1 VLTIQNITLRFGERF
16 LFRDITT
23 TIGSRD
29 RIGLVGPNGAGKST
43 LLKLILGEIEAEGG
57 IIQKANYVTLGY
69 LPQEGVVAAGRS
81 LYKEAESA
89 FEDIISIQK
98 HIEAASE
105 QLERMDTTSDLYPET
120 LEIIGEWE
128 HRLEELDASRL
139 QSRVETILLG
149 LGFSMS
155 DMERDCNEFSGGWQ
169 MRIALAKLLLRQPTL
184 LLLDEPTNHLDL
196 SSLRWLEAFLRKY
209 DGALLLVSHD
219 KAFLNALSNR
229 TLALSVGRMENYAG
243 NYAFFERES
252 VLRRELQAKAF
263 KNQQRELQQTERFIE
278 RFRSK
283 ASKASQVQSR
293 IKQLDK
299 IERIEIEEDAPDIHF
314 SFPEPRPSG
323 HVVMELENVVKKYGD
338 LTVFEGLNYRIEKG
352 DRIAIVGVNGAGKST
367 FVRILAGEE
376 PIQNGQIKAGH
387 KVTASYFAQHQP
399 DELDLSKEVLEIM
412 REVSSGAGDT
422 QLRAILGAF
431 LFRGD
436 DAFKRVEVLSG
447 GEKSRL
453 ALAKMLLRPANFMIM
468 DEPTNHLDM
477 RSKAVLQ
484 KALAEYKGSIVIVSH
499 DRDFLDGI
507 VTKVLEV
514 SQKGVRT
521 FLGNVSDYVLQM
533 EAEAAAL
540 EGRRTNAGQKPRA
553 EGESLSPK
561 ERRRKEAERR
571 KQIGPLKKRVEELE
585 VRIGELEAQHKEI
598 EASMLLPGFYQQG
611 VETTRLLQEH
621 DRLKTSLEESYVEW
635 EKLTEKLS
643 Q

>member
-1 VLTIQNITLRFGERF
+1 M
-16 LFRDITT
+16 
-23 TIGSRD
+23 
-29 RIGLVGPNGAGKST
+29 
-43 LLKLILGEIEAEGG
+43 EAESGSV
-57 IIQKANYVTLGY
+57 QRANYVTLGY
-69 LPQEGVVAAGRS
+69 LPQEGIVAAGRS

-89 FEDIISIQK
+89 FENIISIQK
-98 HIEAASE
+98 HIEEASE
-105 QLERMDTTSDLYPET
+105 QLEKMDTTSDLYAET

-128 HRLEELDASRL
+128 HRLEELEASRL

-155 DMERDCNEFSGGWQ
+155 DMERDCKEFSGGWQ
-169 MRIALAKLLLRQPTL
+169 MRIALAKLLLRQPSL

-196 SSLRWLEAFLRKY
+196 SSLRWLEAFLKKY
-209 DGALLLVSHD
+209 DGSLLLVSHD

-229 TLALSVGRMENYAG
+229 TLALSAGKMENYAG

-252 VLRRELQAKAF
+252 VLRRELQTKAF

-293 IKQLDK
+293 IKQLEK
-299 IERIEIEEDAPDIHF
+299 IKRIEIEDDTPDIHF
-314 SFPEPRPSG
+314 SFPDPRPSG
-323 HVVMELENVVKKYGD
+323 QVVMELENVLKQYGD

-376 PIQNGQIKAGH
+376 PIQGGQVKIGH
-387 KVTASYFAQHQP
+387 NVTASYFAQHQP
-399 DELDLSKEVLEIM
+399 NELDLSKEVLEIM
-412 REVSSGAGDT
+412 REVSSGAGET

-436 DAFKRVEVLSG
+436 DVFKRVKVLSG

-453 ALAKMLLRPANFMIM
+453 ALAKMLLKSANFMIM

-477 RSKAVLQ
+477 RSKSVLQ
-484 KALAEYKGSIVIVSH
+484 KALGEYKGSMVIVSH

-514 SQKGVRT
+514 SQKRVRL
-521 FLGNVSDYVLQM
+521 FLGNVSEYVMQI
-533 EAEAAAL
+533 EAEAL
-540 EGRRTNAGQKPRA
+540 RIA
-553 EGESLSPK
+553 EAKGDIVRKSQGKREILSPK
-561 ERRRKEAERR
+561 ERRRKEAELR
-571 KQIGPLKKRVEELE
+571 KQFGPLKKRIKELE
-585 VRIGELEAQHKEI
+585 IKIEKLEAQHKEV

-611 VETTRLLQEH
+611 DETTRLLQEH
-621 DRLKTSLEESYVEW
+621 DKIKDSLEKSYEEWESVT
-635 EKLTEKLS
+635 EKLTELGS
-643 Q
+643 TTQT

>member
-1 VLTIQNITLRFGERF
+1 MLTIQNITLRFGERF

-314 SFPEPRPSG
+314 SFPDPRPSG

-540 EGRRTNAGQKPRA
+540 EGRRTNAAQKPQA

>member
-1 VLTIQNITLRFGERF
+1 VLTLQNINLQFGERF

-23 TIGSRD
+23 TIGPRD

-43 LLKLILGEIEAEGG
+43 LLKLILGEIEADGG

-98 HIEAASE
+98 HIETASE
-105 QLERMDTTSDLYPET
+105 QLERMNTTSDLYPET

-149 LGFSMS
+149 LGFSMA

-243 NYAFFERES
+243 NYAFFEKES
-252 VLRRELQAKAF
+252 VLRRELQTKAF

-293 IKQLDK
+293 IKQLEK

-338 LTVFEGLNYRIEKG
+338 LTVFRDLNYRIEKG

-376 PIQNGQIKAGH
+376 TVQKGQVKMGH

-436 DAFKRVEVLSG
+436 DAFKRVKVLSG

-514 SQKGVRT
+514 SQKGVRM
-521 FLGNVSDYVLQM
+521 FLGNVSDYVLQI
-533 EAEAAAL
+533 EAEAIAL
-540 EGRRTNAGQKPRA
+540 EGRRTNVTQKLQA
-553 EGESLSPK
+553 EKESLSPK
-561 ERRRKEAERR
+561 ERRRREAERR
-571 KQIGPLKKRVEELE
+571 KQVGPLKKRVEELE

-611 VETTRLLQEH
+611 VETTRILKEH
-621 DRLKTSLEESYVEW
+621 DQLKMSLEENYAEW
-635 EKLTEKLS
+635 ENLTEKLS